1 MLPQLVL
8 AVVVP
13 VAVLVVVARAD
24 WVSAVVIGT
33 TLPLIPLFMALVGWH
48 TQART
53 RRQWA
58 LLERLGGHFLDVVAG
73 LPTLAL
79 FRRSA
84 AVADQVRRVTGEHRD
99 ATLRTLRVAF
109 LSAFVLELLATLAV
123 ALVAVQVGL
132 RLLYGQLDLATALL
146 VLVLAPEAY
155 LPLREVGARFH
166 ASTEGVA
173 AVERVFAVL
182 DRPLPRT
189 GGSAPAAPRRIRV
202 EEVTLT
208 YPGRTEPALRRLS
221 LDLTGGRTT
230 LLTGPSGAGKSSL
243 LALLLRFADPTSG
256 RITVDGTDLADLDA
270 AAWRRLVAWVPQHPH
285 LLDTSVA
292 DNIRLGDPGADDAA
306 VERAARAAGVH
317 DVVARLPE
325 GYATRLGERGLRL
338 SSGERQRL
346 ALARAFLRRA
356 AGAPVVLLD
365 EPTAHL
371 DRATADDVRV
381 AAARLLGPVTGHG
394 PALGVVVAH
403 DAGWEALADD
413 VVALD
418 RLGELVPA

>member
-1 MLPQLVL
+1 VGPAGAPRRALP
-8 AVVVP
+8 
-13 VAVLVVVARAD
+13 
-24 WVSAVVIGT
+24 
-33 TLPLIPLFMALVGWH
+33 
-48 TQART
+48 
-53 RRQWA
+53 RR
-58 LLERLGGHFLDVVAG
+58 RAG

-155 LPLREVGARFH
+155 LPLREVGRPVPRQHRGRGRGRAGVRGARP
-166 ASTEGVA
+166 
-173 AVERVFAVL
+173 
-182 DRPLPRT
+182 PLPRT
-189 GGSAPAAPRRIRV
+189 GGTVPAAPRRIRV
-202 EEVTLT
+202 DDVTLT
-208 YPGRTEPALRRLS
+208 WPGRTEPAFAHLS
-221 LDLTGGRTT
+221 LDLAAGRTT

-256 RITVDGTDLADLDA
+256 RIEVDGTDGRSADLADLDA

-285 LLDTSVA
+285 LLDTCVA
-292 DNIRLGDPGADDAA
+292 DNIRLGDPNADDAA

-317 DVVARLPE
+317 DVVARLPQ

-371 DRATADDVRV
+371 DAATADGVR
-381 AAARLLGPVTGHG
+381 AAAGRLLDG
-394 PALGVVVAH
+394 ALGVVVAH

-413 VVALD
+413 VVHLA
-418 RLGELVPA
+418 ELVPA